1 MVKDS
6 PKLVSIVLYFGI
18 GIDFLKIMYSPF
30 KGMSSITN
38 IRPPIAR
45 RDPSPN
51 RQGLG
56 VLSVKELVSP
66 TPSMLL

>member
-1 MVKDS
+1 
-6 PKLVSIVLYFGI
+6 
-18 GIDFLKIMYSPF
+18 MYSPF